1 MTAFTQIKGKINLK
15 GLSIFEF
22 KRKRLSTLLMT
33 YDTSIED
40 HKFTP
45 LQQRYLTPSF
55 YQQRHNHAFQ

>member
-15 GLSIFEF
+15 GLSIFEI
-22 KRKRLSTLLMT
+22 KRKRLSTLLKT

-45 LQQRYLTPSF
+45 LQQRYLTP
-55 YQQRHNHAFQ
+55 